1 MIKIFMFI
9 IIISVVVFSQDGI
22 FRKWKTIDDETGKPK
37 SIVEIYEKNG
47 KIFGKIVD
55 LFREPNEDQDP
66 ICTKCEDF
74 RKNQKI
80 RGMVIITNLQKNGD
94 VYEGGEI
101 LDPKKGKIYKCKIW
115 LENGVLK
122 VRGYWGFIYRTQTW
136 YPVN

>member
-1 MIKIFMFI
+1 MNFISLFI
-9 IIISVVVFSQDGI
+9 ILPFLLFAQNTIVG
-22 FRKWKTIDDETGKPK
+22 RWKTIDDETGKPK
-37 SIVEIYEKNG
+37 SIVEIYEKNNKFYG
-47 KIFGKIVD
+47 KIIE
-55 LFREPNEDQDP
+55 LFRQPHEDQDP

-80 RGMVIITNLQKNGD
+80 KGMVIITNMVKKED
-94 VYEGGEI
+94 IYEDGEI
-101 LDPKKGKIYKCKIW
+101 LDPKKGKIYRCKMW

>member
-1 MIKIFMFI
+1 MFI

-80 RGMVIITNLQKNGD
+80 CGMVIITNLQKNGD

>member
-1 MIKIFMFI
+1 
-9 IIISVVVFSQDGI
+9 
-22 FRKWKTIDDETGKPK
+22 
-37 SIVEIYEKNG
+37 
-47 KIFGKIVD
+47 
-55 LFREPNEDQDP
+55 
-66 ICTKCEDF
+66 
-74 RKNQKI
+74 
-80 RGMVIITNLQKNGD
+80 MVIITNLQKNGD